1 MTLLSLDVS
10 HRVPYEGG
18 RSFGE
23 TGPYVYIEGIAHFEI
38 DPLNEANKSITDID
52 LAPVNDSGKVSFSS
66 DFVLL
71 KPALPGKGNRTLL
84 LDVVNRGNKTVM
96 FAFNDS
102 APSAMLWCPVVAP
115 TPIA

>member
-71 KPALPGKGNRTLL
+71 KPA
-84 LDVVNRGNKTVM
+84 
-96 FAFNDS
+96 
-102 APSAMLWCPVVAP
+102 
-115 TPIA
+115 